1 MSTWK
6 MESMISNHS
15 IPEPNMKFDPKEY
28 QANLQK
34 YSTESIIKER
44 KANQDRIL
52 NILDPRRQKFST
64 ISEKIKDMQQRA
76 GVAKL
81 SELKREE
88 LSKKGQAVSTNNIK
102 LFVKFPELKEKIVE
116 FIKTNPHTDVPAILN
131 KLGKAAQVMIDN
143 RGMKDINISDFIEDP
158 ALVQFVEAYRKNE
171 QNSQNLV
178 QDQNISIQYPEMDD
192 QDRTANDDVL
202 SALQPNK
209 TN

>member
-1 MSTWK
+1 
-6 MESMISNHS
+6 
-15 IPEPNMKFDPKEY
+15 MKFDPKEY

-88 LSKKGQAVSTNNIK
+88 LSKKGQAVSTSNIK